1 MGFASKEA
9 ESMKEVVITNPL
21 RTANGSFGGAF
32 KTVPA
37 YDLAR
42 VVMQRVIAD
51 AGIDAGA
58 LDEVIFGN
66 IGQPS
71 EAANIARVAAIYAGI
86 PDHVPAYTVQRNC
99 ASGLQ
104 AITNAYSAI
113 QVGDGELYLVGGAEN
128 MSLIPYVVKGAR
140 WGLKLRHAEFTDAL
154 WEGLTDPTCNLIM
167 GGTAENLAEQYQ
179 ISRDAQDQYAVQ
191 SHKKAFMATR
201 TGKFKDEIVP
211 VEVVKRAAGQE
222 VAKESIIQDESI
234 NPGLTVQKAA
244 LYPTVFKKDGSVTPA
259 NACPMNDGAAAM
271 LVTTA
276 ERAEKLGLKPM
287 ARILGYG
294 YTGVSPAYMGI
305 GPATALPKAL
315 ARAGLRYDQLDLVEI
330 NEAFAAQALAVSIK
344 MTQDGH
350 GWDWEKTNVNGGAIA
365 LGHPVGQSGA
375 RIVVTLL
382 HEMKRRGGRYGAAT
396 LCVGGG
402 QGGAMVVER
411 I

>member
-1 MGFASKEA
+1 
-9 ESMKEVVITNPL
+9 MKEVVITNPL

-37 YDLAR
+37 YDLAK

-71 EAANIARVAAIYAGI
+71 EAANITRVAAIYAGI

-104 AITNAYSAI
+104 AITSAYNAI

-140 WGLKLRHAEFTDAL
+140 WGLKLRHSEFTDAL

-276 ERAEKLGLKPM
+276 ERAEKLGLKPL

-315 ARAGLRYDQLDLVEI
+315 GRAGLRYDQLDLVEL
-330 NEAFAAQALAVSIK
+330 NEAFAAQALAVGIK

-350 GWDWEKTNVNGGAIA
+350 GWDWERTNVNGGAIA

-375 RIVVTLL
+375 RLVVTLL
-382 HEMKRRGGRYGAAT
+382 HEMKRRGSRYGAAT

-411 I
+411 V